1 MYKETDFQ
9 LSQKEFSFKK
19 DSYPLSKINDV
30 RVKKLGLLDNV
41 GQIIFWLFVFSGA
54 VWLAVPSLESTP
66 THTPNTKKPAIYANI
81 NGRLYTLVEL
91 VSS

>member
-1 MYKETDFQ
+1 MYKETDFR

-66 THTPNTKKPAIYANI
+66 LWLKAIVVI
-81 NGRLYTLVEL
+81 LTFVGFGL
-91 VSS
+91 